1 MKKLSI
7 YLLFTLFILT
17 ITGCDFLE
25 TILEDPTYI
34 VTFMDGDTV
43 LETKTIGDY
52 QAVDYNEAFI
62 PEKEGYVFD
71 GWYMDRTY
79 NNPYTPYFNY
89 KKDLRLYAKWSI
101 LMFDVSVL
109 NTTDGNTAIYS
120 LAYGENLSSIDIH
133 VEGPILVGFIN
144 TDNNQTLAVS
154 TVVTTNLNLKTVFET
169 NEGYHF
175 VQFVYEDTLLFSEVV
190 LKNNEL
196 TLPDIPQMDD
206 YLFMGWYVDSD
217 YDLLYDFDNLV
228 DQDLTLYAKFIKSDA
243 YMYDIGQSSLSWTPY
258 VYAQSYFI
266 KILYEDEIVTIEAFS
281 EATTDLRD
289 YENILKDGVTLHIY
303 ANLTNNDELKLF
315 EVTLQFVYTNAFYE
329 EDFEADDF
337 PARTHYSNNINPRID
352 GPVGFEY
359 AILNG
364 SASLTTPI
372 EGLKTVQLRYNNNNI
387 PYLEST
393 FYLDNIG
400 MIEVL
405 IKNENQG
412 VLLELLNAD
421 DVVLKY
427 FEIDTSSK
435 PITLTLTANL
445 TEAARLRF
453 KVVPLVDGS
462 ESLPVYIDDIKIYQT
477 GQVTEL
483 VEIEPVFTPDPDL
496 EAIMALFAEDRAKLT
511 PPGFNALSE
520 DGILQYYASL
530 NGLSG
535 EAFRTELTQILTSTH
550 RRLISYN
557 EARFVLEQSDLVTV
571 GDKRYLDGIYSGH
584 EIIPYWDGGATWA
597 REHVWPNSRLA
608 MDRVTAS
615 GRNQGSDV
623 HNLRAINPSVNSSR
637 SNRYFDQGTTFGLVG
652 TEAYYPGD
660 TYKGDV
666 ARILFY
672 MLARYPDILTLRD
685 DNIVDS
691 AYTKE
696 GAVMGILSLLLTWH
710 EQDPVSDFE
719 RHRNEV
725 IYTYQGNRNPFIDNP
740 EYVDVYF
747 N

>member
-17 ITGCDFLE
+17 MSGCDFFE
-25 TILEDPTYI
+25 IIIEDAMYT
-34 VTFMDGDTV
+34 VTFIDDDTV
-43 LETKTIGDY
+43 LETRTISYYD
-52 QAVDYNEAFI
+52 AVDYNEAFI
-62 PEKEGYVFD
+62 PEKEGYTFD
-71 GWYMDRTY
+71 GWYMDSNY

-89 KKDLRLYAKWSI
+89 EKDLSLYAKWSI

-109 NTTDGNTAIYS
+109 NTMDGNTSIYS

-133 VEGPILVGFIN
+133 VEGMNLVGFID
-144 TDNNQTLAVS
+144 TDNDETLELD
-154 TVVTTNLNLKTVFET
+154 TIVTSDLNLKTVFET
-169 NEGYHF
+169 SAGYHL
-175 VQFVYEDTLLFSEVV
+175 VQFVYEDTILFYEVV
-190 LKNNEL
+190 LDANEL
-196 TLPDIPQMDD
+196 TRPELPQMDD
-206 YLFMGWYVDSD
+206 HLFIGWYMDREFNAL
-217 YDLLYDFDNLV
+217 YYFDLLVED
-228 DQDLTLYAKFIKSDA
+228 DLTLYAKFIESDA
-243 YMYDIGQSSLSWTPY
+243 YTYDIGRSSLSWAPY
-258 VYAQSYFI
+258 LYAQSYVVEI
-266 KILYEDEIVTIEAFS
+266 KHDGQVTTIVGLS
-281 EATTDLRD
+281 EASIDLRD
-289 YENILKDGVTLHIY
+289 YESILKDGATLHIY
-303 ANLTNNDELKLF
+303 AQLSDEETLKLF
-315 EVTLQFVYTNAFYE
+315 DVTLQFVYTNPMYE
-329 EDFEADDF
+329 EDFEAEDF
-337 PARTHYSNNINPRID
+337 PSRTNYSNNINPRID
-352 GPVGFEY
+352 GPTGFEY

-453 KVVPLVDGS
+453 KVIPLVDGS

-483 VEIEPVFTPDPDL
+483 IEIEPVFTPDPDL

-710 EQDPVSDFE
+710 KQDPVSDFE